1 MVVSWEVGGL
11 AGIKAQKMLCSYQ
24 MTDHRQ
30 KEKLRTEEKIKQAFD
45 PYFNVPIEAWKSF
58 ADLGEIITTTKDQ
71 TIKNSDTTEKYLS
84 FILKGSGGILLWH
97 NTNFVCID
105 LCYEGEFF
113 GDYMSFLNQ
122 QPTLLEAVTFE
133 PSELFRISK
142 ANFDK
147 LSSNTEFGDKIC
159 RFASEALFVH
169 KQKQQIDILTKT
181 ATERY
186 IELQARQ
193 PKIIQ
198 RTPQKHIASYL
209 GVTPQSL
216 SRIRKEQ
223 TAKH

>member
-1 MVVSWEVGGL
+1 MFLRRSLYNFWLSGLQLNVSFCG
-11 AGIKAQKMLCSYQ
+11 C
-24 MTDHRQ
+24 
-30 KEKLRTEEKIKQAFD
+30 FC
-45 PYFNVPIEAWKSF
+45 
-58 ADLGEIITTTKDQ
+58 
-71 TIKNSDTTEKYLS
+71 KYVY
-84 FILKGSGGILLWH
+84 LL
-97 NTNFVCID
+97 
-105 LCYEGEFF
+105 
-113 GDYMSFLNQ
+113 FL
-122 QPTLLEAVTFE
+122 
-133 PSELFRISK
+133 
-142 ANFDK
+142 
-147 LSSNTEFGDKIC
+147 
-159 RFASEALFVH
+159 FASEALFVH